1 MTINKKVIILGG
13 GVGGLSA
20 AHELIERNTSS
31 HKFDIEIYEKDPN
44 IPGGKARSLPVPNSG
59 IGGRRNL
66 PAEHGFRFFP
76 GFYQHITD
84 TMKRIPFRNDS
95 VFHNLVDTSRLL
107 IGRANHEPFVAISR
121 FPQNLTDWEQAFE
134 DYFKISETGL
144 TKDDIHFFASK
155 LWQILT
161 SCDDRR
167 LAEYE
172 KICWWDFIEASSRSI
187 EYQDFLANG
196 LARSL
201 TANNPHIGNT
211 RTLGN
216 IYLQLILGVFDPG
229 SSTDRLLNG
238 PTNEV
243 WIDPWLSYLE
253 GLGVKYKLGA
263 EVGKV
268 KLSNGAI
275 SSVQILYSN
284 NIEEWVE
291 GDYFIFSVPVE
302 VMGTILEN
310 NPEITSLDPKLSGII
325 TLKNDVAWMNGLMFY
340 LNEDV
345 PIVNGHQL
353 YVNSPWSITAV
364 SQAQFWKDFQ
374 FQNCGNG
381 NVKGILS
388 TDISNWEAPGI
399 IYNKPA
405 CDLEDEKIKEEV
417 WAQLKLSLNV
427 NGKEILKDSMIETWY
442 LDPDIKYIKQGI
454 VENKIHINTQ
464 PLLVNLVN
472 KWTYRPSSFSIIPN
486 LFLASDYVRTNTD
499 LACMEAA
506 NEAAR
511 RAVNDILEISNNN
524 SSYCKI
530 WELEEPLL
538 FKPFKIKDQE
548 RFNKGLP
555 WNGKLF

>member
-1 MTINKKVIILGG
+1 
-13 GVGGLSA
+13 
-20 AHELIERNTSS
+20 
-31 HKFDIEIYEKDPN
+31 EKDPN

-144 TKDDIHFFASK
+144 TKDDIHFFAPK

-442 LDPDIKYIKQGI
+442 LDP
-454 VENKIHINTQ
+454 
-464 PLLVNLVN
+464 
-472 KWTYRPSSFSIIPN
+472 
-486 LFLASDYVRTNTD
+486 
-499 LACMEAA
+499 
-506 NEAAR
+506 
-511 RAVNDILEISNNN
+511 
-524 SSYCKI
+524 
-530 WELEEPLL
+530 
-538 FKPFKIKDQE
+538 
-548 RFNKGLP
+548 
-555 WNGKLF
+555 